1 MRMNTL
7 GVIQPIQD
15 ITLAFIARSRIMAR
29 AVPRRSGDLG
39 FLLAH
44 HVLAAVV
51 TALGAYG
58 VINMPCSTV
67 RALSDGRG
75 HSHIVGAAL
84 SGTSLRLSSFR
95 MCHFLVVYLK
105 VIVLSIF

>member
-1 MRMNTL
+1 MA
-7 GVIQPIQD
+7 IQLIQD
-15 ITLAFIARSRIMAR
+15 IMLAFIGAYRCLADAGCWL
-29 AVPRRSGDLG
+29 AVDLG

-51 TALGAYG
+51 TALGANG
-58 VINMPCSTV
+58 VINMPCTTV

-95 MCHFLVVYLK
+95 MCHFLV
-105 VIVLSIF
+105 II